1 MQIRFRVV
9 RLRPRKVRKESARD
23 PVKGQRHVAGHL
35 EGVAAELEHELHSKQ
50 RSPALF
56 VARGVAESLQR
67 SEVQSNWP
75 RPARVLR
82 GKVDILRRVRI
93 SVATYVSIGLQ
104 FQRT

>member
-1 MQIRFRVV
+1 MPEDHR
-9 RLRPRKVRKESARD
+9 EM
-23 PVKGQRHVAGHL
+23 L

-50 RSPALF
+50 RSRGPALL

-93 SVATYVSIGLQ
+93 SVATYVSIGLP